1 MQKVLGIVEADWSV
15 NIYTE
20 CVKLE
25 SQINHASLLVDVVA
39 VTATIGNMS
48 VVAKQTTKREQAVCS
63 LSGKVT
69 TDISVTLQ
77 FSAKTSQQ
85 K

>member
-1 MQKVLGIVEADWSV
+1 MEADWSV
-15 NIYTE
+15 KRYKE

-25 SQINHASLLVDVVA
+25 RQINHASLLVDVVA
-39 VTATIGNMS
+39 ATATIGKMS
-48 VVAKQTTKREQAVCS
+48 AVAKQTTKREQALCA
-63 LSGKVT
+63 LCEKVT

-77 FSAKTSQQ
+77 CSAKTSQQ